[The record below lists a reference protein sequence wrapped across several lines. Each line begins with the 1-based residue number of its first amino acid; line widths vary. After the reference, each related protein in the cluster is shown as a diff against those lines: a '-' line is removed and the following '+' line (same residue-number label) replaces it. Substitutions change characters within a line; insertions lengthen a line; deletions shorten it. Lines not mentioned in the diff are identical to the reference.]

1 MTNIITDRISLDDDQ
16 IEQAFAS
23 IGPKL
28 AIGYGDEESISVTAD
43 TIDDFVSSRDRYAE
57 LGRMTRVQA
66 KVGDQVFGALTVH
79 GCQVAR
85 GGQRHNL
92 FVVDFGTIRAAYR
105 S

>member
-28 AIGYGDEESISVTAD
+28 AIGSLVTK
-43 TIDDFVSSRDRYAE
+43 TRPRPGGRPR
-57 LGRMTRVQA
+57 LGREKRVRYLVTLEPSTAAAARRLAAGNLSGGITRA
-66 KVGDQVFGALTVH
+66 ITAMGTA
-79 GCQVAR
+79 VAAPTTP
-85 GGQRHNL
+85 
-92 FVVDFGTIRAAYR
+92 DTPDP